1 MAWVYAADSTRSR
14 TSRVVKLLAGVRKE
28 YGGIVL
34 QECRLKYQLAVMN
47 WQHMRPFPLPSASS
61 MATSEQSCHARL
73 PRTHL
78 ILADSFD
85 PRGLRSDM
93 HPWVNVHR
101 VTPWPAQDGQRIPV
115 GYSHIL

>member
-1 MAWVYAADSTRSR
+1 MSAEV
-14 TSRVVKLLAGVRKE
+14 
-28 YGGIVL
+28 
-34 QECRLKYQLAVMN
+34 
-47 WQHMRPFPLPSASS
+47 SASRDEL
-61 MATSEQSCHARL
+61 AAHAALPTTVRIIHGHIRAILSCKI
-73 PRTHL
+73 T
-78 ILADSFD
+78 ADSFD